1 MWFKDKWYKYF
12 KPLHKSVNMQFNPDC
27 WTKAQNLYDNWKF
40 KESFVE
46 VLKYADKKIKK
57 FQISEWIYKI
67 PHGSIFLDVD
77 FSWDILKISS
87 DFLEVSEANKIPL
100 YRRISEL
107 NFSAL
112 NLTQIKLIDNKLI
125 FDFSCP
131 LEFYNPYK
139 IWEVLADICYF
150 ADKHDE
156 EFCQQYWAKPLAE
169 AEIKEIPENKKE
181 EIYKNFVE
189 IISSNLEII
198 KDLEDRRRNNFAW
211 DVISTTY
218 KMIDYA
224 CAPKWV
230 LALRISEK
238 VNELYDRDQAL
249 DTIIFRWKEF
259 LKEISEMPKEE
270 FFKSIFEVKEFI
282 PNKRVAT
289 VEQIS
294 EYLRPGWADAD
305 SDLHTWDAESAYLIF
320 MHILYNSMYYH
331 IMPYGMEK
339 AIVSAIKWASEQKV
353 DKSSVTILSNKVFKI
368 VQVQNIPSNS
378 SGFFAFIWW
387 VIAWF
392 FMEVLFG
399 G

>member
-12 KPLHKSVNMQFNPDC
+12 KPIHKSVNMQFNPDS
-27 WTKAQNLYDNWKF
+27 WTKAQNLYDESKF

-46 VLKYADKKIKK
+46 VLKYADTKIKK
-57 FQISEWIYKI
+57 YQINEWIYKI
-67 PHGSIFLDVD
+67 PHGSIFLNID
-77 FSWDILKISS
+77 FSGEIIKISS
-87 DFLEVSEANKIPL
+87 DFLDVSEANKIPL

-131 LEFYNPYK
+131 LELYNPYK

-150 ADKHDE
+150 TDKYDE
-156 EFCQQYWAKPLAE
+156 EFCQQYWAKPLSE
-169 AEIKEIPENKKE
+169 AEIKDLPENKKE
-181 EIYKNFVE
+181 EIYKNFIE
-189 IISSNLEII
+189 IINSNLEII

-224 CAPKWV
+224 CSPKWV

-238 VNELYDRDQAL
+238 VSELYDRDQTL

-259 LKEISEMPKEE
+259 LKEISEMPKEN

-289 VEQIS
+289 IEQIS
-294 EYLRPGWADAD
+294 EYLRPGWSDAD
-305 SDLHTWDAESAYLIF
+305 SDLHAGDAESAYLIF

-339 AIVSAIKWASEQKV
+339 AIVSAIKSASNQKI
-353 DKSSVTILSNKVFKI
+353 DKSSVTVLSNKVFKI
-368 VQVQNIPSNS
+368 VQGQDIPSNK
-378 SGFFAFIWW
+378 SGLFAFIWW
-387 VIAWF
+387 IIAWF